1 MAEFLIEG
9 AEIGDVTLFR
19 QVRMNEDQDIITLDS
34 DDEADMADLVVGP
47 TGTAMPITEAARM
60 NFRTGMKSRP
70 ALPKPNAM
78 MALSRGLKLPK
89 KPGIL
94 PPFALFSQ
102 ERRDLVLQEFKD
114 ISFTDVGKKMGELWH
129 QLSEEE
135 KEDFRRR
142 AKEIGDRKLRDWHQ
156 KMKDI
161 QGLDDDQVKH

>member
-1 MAEFLIEG
+1 
-9 AEIGDVTLFR
+9 
-19 QVRMNEDQDIITLDS
+19 MNEDQDIITLDS